1 MAQIINLKSFKD
13 TRGELTVIE
22 KALPFPIKRVYYI
35 YNLNS
40 QERGFHRHKETVQ
53 ALICV
58 SGSCDVFCQSKKS
71 KTNKFELKNP
81 KQCLI
86 IDPQDYH
93 WMTNFSPKT
102 IILVLASKLYDK
114 NDYVDEA
121 YE

>member
-1 MAQIINLKSFKD
+1 LAQIINLKSFKD

-40 QERGFHRHKETVQ
+40 DGRGFHRHKETVQ
-53 ALICV
+53 ALICI

-71 KTNKFELKNP
+71 ETNKFELKSPN
-81 KQCLI
+81 QCLI
-86 IDPQDYH
+86 IPPQDYH
-93 WMTNFSPKT
+93 WMTNFSPNT

-114 NDYVDEA
+114 NDYIDES